1 MGTIIKV
8 RYKPKQQNIVKL
20 RNYLEKMYNKNAKK

>member
-1 MGTIIKV
+1 MKV

-20 RNYLEKMYNKNAKK
+20 RNYLKKMYNKNIKK